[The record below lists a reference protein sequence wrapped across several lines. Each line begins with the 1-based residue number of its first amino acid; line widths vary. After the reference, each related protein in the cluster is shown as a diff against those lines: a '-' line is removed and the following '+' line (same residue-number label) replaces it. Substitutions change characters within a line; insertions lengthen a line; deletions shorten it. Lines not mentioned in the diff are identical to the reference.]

1 MTIWIL
7 VLLCLGFG
15 AGSGRAAGA
24 VRTSIALLG
33 TWIAYMAA
41 MPLGDM
47 IRPHTMTFFKTPTTL
62 LIVPPLVVL
71 ILLFAVFCSIAQ
83 GVGFKTY
90 YYYKYKTTDEK
101 RVLWERLNA
110 NWGLC
115 LGLFNGVLWL
125 GIVLA
130 FIYSVGYPIM
140 LSQPAST
147 APATYRFMAKA
158 RADLKESGFEKFA
171 AAMDRTPE
179 SFYQGS
185 EVIGL
190 MYQNPPLQGRLLHYP
205 LFLSLSG
212 TPEFVKMLA
221 GPETKQ
227 ILDTKSP
234 ITTWFNTNSMKLLN
248 NTFIKS
254 QLKQIDTAD
263 LLEFA
268 KTGKSP
274 KYDPEVAIGIWEINL
289 APMLNAVKQNHP
301 SVTPVMLVQ
310 LKRLLAQ
317 NAHDVVLV
325 NTPDGQMFLRSA
337 KLEFAQ
343 LRGLIQARVV
353 PRAGSGQPEAPPP
366 PGPQPAV
373 EETLSDITQGTLIA
387 SGRWTKE
394 GETVNVSLKS
404 GDNEATGNMT
414 ILNEDNIVIKINEGT
429 LIFSRYR

>member
-140 LSQPAST
+140 LSQPAD
-147 APATYRFMAKA
+147 R
-158 RADLKESGFEKFA
+158 SGHVPLHGQGPG
-171 AAMDRTPE
+171 RPE
-179 SFYQGS
+179 G
-185 EVIGL
+185 VGL
-190 MYQNPPLQGRLLHYP
+190 REICRRDGPHAGELLPRL
-205 LFLSLSG
+205 
-212 TPEFVKMLA
+212 
-221 GPETKQ
+221 
-227 ILDTKSP
+227 
-234 ITTWFNTNSMKLLN
+234 
-248 NTFIKS
+248 
-254 QLKQIDTAD
+254 
-263 LLEFA
+263 
-268 KTGKSP
+268 
-274 KYDPEVAIGIWEINL
+274 
-289 APMLNAVKQNHP
+289 
-301 SVTPVMLVQ
+301 
-310 LKRLLAQ
+310 
-317 NAHDVVLV
+317 
-325 NTPDGQMFLRSA
+325 
-337 KLEFAQ
+337 
-343 LRGLIQARVV
+343 
-353 PRAGSGQPEAPPP
+353 
-366 PGPQPAV
+366 
-373 EETLSDITQGTLIA
+373 
-387 SGRWTKE
+387 
-394 GETVNVSLKS
+394 
-404 GDNEATGNMT
+404 
-414 ILNEDNIVIKINEGT
+414 
-429 LIFSRYR
+429 